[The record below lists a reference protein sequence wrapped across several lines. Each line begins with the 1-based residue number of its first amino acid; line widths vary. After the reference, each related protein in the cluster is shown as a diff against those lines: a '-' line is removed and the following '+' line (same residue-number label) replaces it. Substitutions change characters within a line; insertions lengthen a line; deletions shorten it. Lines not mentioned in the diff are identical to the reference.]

1 VALNPLV
8 AIAGPESSFGTNL
21 YNPTSSATGIWQD
34 LTGTWDYALQGIGLS
49 PSQYPTAASA
59 PPSVQAAANAY
70 LYNQQGFGPWAPYDP
85 TLAGQIAAAGGTGA
99 YAAPGSLS
107 TNPADYASLDQPSGL
122 QAFFS
127 NPSNPPISLSADVA
141 SPQVASQLF
150 PTTGFGADMG
160 LSSYGAAPFTGS
172 YYDPTTG
179 QMTPY
184 DYSTT
189 SGGSTGATPGSSGGT
204 FLSWTGLVSDIEGFF
219 VRAGVFGLG
228 IVLVGIA
235 VAAIVWTQHGSDIKR
250 AARAAVG

>member
-1 VALNPLV
+1 VALNPLSV
-8 AIAGPESSFGTNL
+8 IAGPESSFGTNL

-85 TLAGQIAAAGGTGA
+85 TLAQQIAASGGTSA
-99 YAAPGSLS
+99 FMPPGSLS

-122 QAFFS
+122 AAFFS
-127 NPSNPPISLSADVA
+127 QSNGSSMPGTS
-141 SPQVASQLF
+141 LF

-184 DYSTT
+184 DYSTG
-189 SGGSTGATPGSSGGT
+189 SGASTGATPGASGSS